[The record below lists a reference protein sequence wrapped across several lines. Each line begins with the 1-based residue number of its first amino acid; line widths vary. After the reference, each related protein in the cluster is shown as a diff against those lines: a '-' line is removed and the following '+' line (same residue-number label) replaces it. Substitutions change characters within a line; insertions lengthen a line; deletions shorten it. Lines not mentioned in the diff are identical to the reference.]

1 MVLHSDKPNCLNLS
15 FYWLGVKYKLV
26 REIVC
31 SGGEKHGLEQAVL
44 GGLPAQLFATH
55 GDR

>member
-1 MVLHSDKPNCLNLS
+1 MVLHSDKPNYLTFL
-15 FYWLGVKYKLV
+15 FMVGVQYKLV
-26 REIVC
+26 RETVC

-44 GGLPAQLFATH
+44 GGILAQLFATH